1 MKSTRAVDVKI
12 QAVSPLLISAK
23 AGDENKQKKIVINKF
38 LTFLDLNEFRIIPP

>member
-23 AGDENKQKKIVINKF
+23 AGNENKHNKIVIKKF
-38 LTFLDLNEFRIIPP
+38 LI